1 MGIECSLY
9 YDPKYTEEVNRK
21 KIRGTIALI
30 KHARKVRASK
40 LPEDTQFEIE
50 WGYYV
55 TIGQYRLMWNRQFHN
70 AINLKSGL
78 MSQKEI
84 DDYQDE
90 YIRMI
95 RDQRN
100 LHSIL
105 RIRLR
110 VYQFETKE
118 VRKRYSHLLA
128 DRSDDY

>member
-9 YDPKYTEEVNRK
+9 YDPKCSEEVNRK
-21 KIRGTIALI
+21 KIQGTIALI
-30 KHARKVRASK
+30 KRAREVRAAK
-40 LPEDTQFEIE
+40 LPEDAQIKVG
-50 WGYYV
+50 WGHSV
-55 TIGQYRLMWNRQFHN
+55 TPGQYGLKWNRQFHN

-78 MSQKEI
+78 MGWKEI

-90 YIRMI
+90 YIKMT
-95 RDQRN
+95 RDQGN

-118 VRKRYSHLLA
+118 VGKRYSHLLA
-128 DRSDDY
+128 DRSDNY